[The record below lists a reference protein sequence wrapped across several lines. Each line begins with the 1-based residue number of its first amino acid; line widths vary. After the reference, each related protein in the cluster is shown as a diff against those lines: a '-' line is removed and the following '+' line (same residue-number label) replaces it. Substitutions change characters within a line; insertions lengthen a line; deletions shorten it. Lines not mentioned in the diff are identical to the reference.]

1 MTFAYSVCHL
11 LWCFCSHTL
20 LMSINDK
27 SYLWNICLSVH
38 LSISQRLRPCRWRC
52 WTCLLRSTRL
62 ITASCSYCVISMHH
76 MTSAVRLH
84 LDQLSN
90 ASGILDCRQ
99 RPYVYKR
106 NRIQIQLQWLKQL
119 LSHSHPIWILC
130 ISSHLVSSSFTTL
143 RTVIKIWWI
152 MHSFWGYGWGA
163 K

>member
-1 MTFAYSVCHL
+1 MMSPSGRVMTRQVLVCLLFLCVLHL
-11 LWCFCSHTL
+11 LLCFCPHTL
-20 LMSINDK
+20 LISINDK

-38 LSISQRLRPCRWRC
+38 LSISQHLRPCRWRC

-76 MTSAVRLH
+76 MTTAVRRH

-106 NRIQIQLQWLKQL
+106 NPIQIQLHWLKVKTTPL
-119 LSHSHPIWILC
+119 IFLTNLKYNVFRHPR
-130 ISSHLVSSSFTTL
+130 SVPASQP
-143 RTVIKIWWI
+143 
-152 MHSFWGYGWGA
+152 
-163 K
+163 